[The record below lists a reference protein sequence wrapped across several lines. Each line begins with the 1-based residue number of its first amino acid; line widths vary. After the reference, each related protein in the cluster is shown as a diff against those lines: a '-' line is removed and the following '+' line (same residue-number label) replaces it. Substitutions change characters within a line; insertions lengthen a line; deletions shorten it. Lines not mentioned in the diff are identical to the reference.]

1 MGSFERPLAKA
12 AALTAAAVTG
22 CLLSAGTA
30 HAGGHLADRGGD
42 GGAISIGGQAVGHH
56 SDNDTRT
63 RARNSGSGASAVN
76 STPDDG
82 NATQHVDQSRTDDS
96 RHTRIENHAERDSHD
111 SRNSHNRLRQRDSHN
126 DTRHRYR

>member
-1 MGSFERPLAKA
+1 MNKIERQLAKVAALA
-12 AALTAAAVTG
+12 AATVTG

-30 HAGGHLADRGGD
+30 QAEGHLADRGD
-42 GGAISIGGQAVGHH
+42 GGAVSVGGQANGYH
-56 SDNDTRT
+56 SDNYTRT

-76 STPDDG
+76 STPGEG

-96 RHTRIENHAERDSHD
+96 RHTRVENDSRRDSHD

-126 DTRHRYR
+126 DTRHG

>member
-1 MGSFERPLAKA
+1 MNNIERPLAKA
-12 AALTAAAVTG
+12 AALAAAAVTG

-30 HAGGHLADRGGD
+30 QAAGHLTDRGD
-42 GGAISIGGQAVGHH
+42 GGAVSVGGEAHGYH

-63 RARNSGSGASAVN
+63 RTRNSGSGASAVN

-82 NATQHVDQSRTDDS
+82 GATQHVNQSRTDDS
-96 RHTRIENHAERDSHD
+96 RHTRIENNSRRDSHD

-126 DTRHRYR
+126 DTRHR